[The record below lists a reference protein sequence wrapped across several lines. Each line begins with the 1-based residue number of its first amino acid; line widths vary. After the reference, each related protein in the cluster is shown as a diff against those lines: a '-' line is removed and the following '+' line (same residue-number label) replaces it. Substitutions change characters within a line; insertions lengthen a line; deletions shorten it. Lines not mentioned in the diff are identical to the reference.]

1 MIVITMNNCPP
12 KLRGDLSKWLF
23 EINTGVF
30 VGHVNARV
38 REKLWDRICENI
50 DTGQA
55 AMVYS
60 AKNEQHM
67 EFRIHNSSWEPT
79 DFDGLTLIKRP
90 LPVVKRK
97 PQKKEEE
104 LEPGFSKVAKR
115 QMGRRR
121 RMRSEGESKKYAFLD
136 IETTGLDKESD
147 EIIEIGVICTDE
159 KTITERWSAV
169 VIPQRNIPDSIIKL
183 TGIDDKMIEHEGI
196 TLDEALRTLN
206 DKICDRVTV
215 IYNAPFDMAF
225 LRRAEA
231 VTGRSIHFKKVIDA
245 LSVARKRVDT
255 VPDYKLETVA
265 EYLDVSAK
273 GHHRAL
279 DDCEILCR
287 AYFKL
292 NEF

>member
-1 MIVITMNNCPP
+1 
-12 KLRGDLSKWLF
+12 
-23 EINTGVF
+23 
-30 VGHVNARV
+30 
-38 REKLWDRICENI
+38 
-50 DTGQA
+50 
-55 AMVYS
+55 
-60 AKNEQHM
+60 
-67 EFRIHNSSWEPT
+67 
-79 DFDGLTLIKRP
+79 
-90 LPVVKRK
+90 
-97 PQKKEEE
+97 
-104 LEPGFSKVAKR
+104 
-115 QMGRRR
+115 
-121 RMRSEGESKKYAFLD
+121 MRSEGESKKYAFLD

>member
-30 VGHVNARV
+30 VGNVNARV

-50 DTGQA
+50 SDGQA
-55 AMVYS
+55 SMVYS
-60 AKNEQHM
+60 AKNEQRM

-90 LPVVKRK
+90 LPVSKRAAK
-97 PQKKEEE
+97 DPKGE
-104 LEPGFSKVAKR
+104 LEPGFSKAAKR

-121 RMRSEGESKKYAFLD
+121 KARSEREGVRYAFID

-159 KTITERWSAV
+159 MTITERWSS
-169 VIPQRNIPDSIIKL
+169 VIKPKRHIPDTVTRL
-183 TGIDDKMIEHEGI
+183 TGIDDSIAASEGI
-196 TLDEALRTLN
+196 TLDRAMKILNEKLR
-206 DKICDRVTV
+206 DRVAV
-215 IYNAPFDMAF
+215 IYNASFDMAF
-225 LRRAEA
+225 LRRAEDL
-231 VTGRSIHFKKVIDA
+231 TGYSMQFKKVIDA
-245 LSVARKRVDT
+245 LAAARRRLTDVL
-255 VPDYKLETVA
+255 DYKLETVA
-265 EYLDVSAK
+265 EYLGINTA

-279 DDCEILCR
+279 SDCEILCR
-287 AYFKL
+287 VYFKL